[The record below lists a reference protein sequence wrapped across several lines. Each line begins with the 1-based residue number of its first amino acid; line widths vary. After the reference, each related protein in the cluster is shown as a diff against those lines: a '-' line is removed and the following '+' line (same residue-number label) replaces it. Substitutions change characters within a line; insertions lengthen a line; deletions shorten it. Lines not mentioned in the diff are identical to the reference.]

1 MAASRLL
8 CAAALCKICS
18 TSIGKCFKICLFV
31 ALAPRSG
38 SGAVEV
44 WNVKKRF
51 AWSCIAL
58 GSHAA
63 HVLGLQHRNSF
74 AQSTHAWGWRTAH
87 ASSIDEKGL
96 IVQPKS
102 NFRPDSCGYYWY
114 MVSCAKSSLGW
125 LPRGKHGQTHSLK
138 NHNRRPHIADGHIR
152 FILLFPFEIRKNVE
166 ARDHG
171 TMPEAPCS
179 EGEALNFCWWW
190 LWCLG
195 TNLKPEN
202 TGRTP

>member
-1 MAASRLL
+1 VFQNLSFCR
-8 CAAALCKICS
+8 
-18 TSIGKCFKICLFV
+18 F
-31 ALAPRSG
+31 
-38 SGAVEV
+38 GAEI
-44 WNVKKRF
+44 RF
-51 AWSCIAL
+51 WSCWSVKCEEKVRLKLHCAGVAR
-58 GSHAA
+58 GSCSWTTAPQQLRTKHA
-63 HVLGLQHRNSF
+63 R
-74 AQSTHAWGWRTAH
+74 GWRTAH